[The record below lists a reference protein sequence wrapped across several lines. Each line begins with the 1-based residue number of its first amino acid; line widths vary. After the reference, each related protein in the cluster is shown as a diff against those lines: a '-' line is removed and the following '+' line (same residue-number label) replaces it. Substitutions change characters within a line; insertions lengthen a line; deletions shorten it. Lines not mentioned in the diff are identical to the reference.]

1 MKGWLWA
8 RTFSQVVC
16 LVCAYWSMGAGFMSQ
31 KGFTLIELMVTL
43 AVLAIVLS
51 MAAPSFSSMLQD
63 NRASALGSELQ
74 GALQFARSE
83 AVKRRQS
90 VVICR
95 SNAAGSSCE
104 NGTDW
109 SGGWL
114 VRQVS
119 GQVIKVWDSTS
130 GLAIVGPNA
139 GMSFLGSGMASS
151 ASSFSVKP
159 GSCSGKQ
166 RRQIA
171 VSATGAA
178 TLTPED
184 CE

>member
-1 MKGWLWA
+1 
-8 RTFSQVVC
+8 
-16 LVCAYWSMGAGFMSQ
+16 MSQ
-31 KGFTLIELMVTL
+31 KGFTLIELMITL
-43 AVLAIVLS
+43 AVLAIVLG

-95 SNAAGSSCE
+95 SNAAASGCE

-114 VRQVS
+114 VRQAS
-119 GQVIKVWDSTS
+119 GQVIKVWDRAS
-130 GLAIVGPNA
+130 GLAIVGPNT
-139 GMSFLGSGMASS
+139 GLTFLGSGMVSS

-159 GSCSGKQ
+159 GNCSGKQ
-166 RRQIA
+166 KRRIA

-178 TLTPED
+178 TLTPEN

>member
-1 MKGWLWA
+1 
-8 RTFSQVVC
+8 
-16 LVCAYWSMGAGFMSQ
+16 MSQ
-31 KGFTLIELMVTL
+31 KGFTLIELMITL
-43 AVLAIVLS
+43 AVLAIVLGI
-51 MAAPSFSSMLQD
+51 AAPSFSSMLQD
-63 NRASALGSELQ
+63 NRASTLGSELQ

-95 SNAAGSSCE
+95 SNAGGGDCE
-104 NGTDW
+104 EGTDW

-114 VRQVS
+114 VRQAS
-119 GQVIKVWDSTS
+119 GQVIKVWDSAP

-139 GMSFLGSGMASS
+139 GVTFLGSGMIGS

-159 GSCSGKQ
+159 GNCSGEQK
-166 RRQIA
+166 RLIEL
-171 VSATGAA
+171 STTGAA
-178 TLTPED
+178 TLRKGG

>member
-1 MKGWLWA
+1 
-8 RTFSQVVC
+8 
-16 LVCAYWSMGAGFMSQ
+16 MSQ

-74 GALQFARSE
+74 GALQFACSE

-95 SNAAGSSCE
+95 SNAGGSGCE
-104 NGTDW
+104 SGTDW

-114 VRQVS
+114 VRQAS
-119 GQVIKVWDSTS
+119 GPVIKIWDSAS
-130 GLAIVGPNA
+130 GLAIVGPSA
-139 GMSFLGSGMASS
+139 GVSFLGSGMASS
-151 ASSFSVKP
+151 ASNFSVKP
-159 GSCSGKQ
+159 GNCSGKQ
-166 RRQIA
+166 KRLIA
-171 VSATGAA
+171 VSATGTA
-178 TLTPED
+178 TLTEGT

>member
-1 MKGWLWA
+1 MDGRLQGKEVAVLRPTQDDIYGVDA
-8 RTFSQVVC
+8 
-16 LVCAYWSMGAGFMSQ
+16 MSQ
-31 KGFTLIELMVTL
+31 KGFTLVELMVTL

-51 MAAPSFSSMLQD
+51 MAAPSFSSMLQE
-63 NRASALGSELQ
+63 NRASTLGSELQ

-114 VRQVS
+114 VRQAS
-119 GQVIKVWDSTS
+119 GSVIKVWDSVS

-139 GMSFLGSGMASS
+139 GVSFLGSGMASS
-151 ASSFSVKP
+151 ASNFSVKP
-159 GSCSGKQ
+159 SSCSGEQK
-166 RRQIA
+166 RLVT
-171 VSATGAA
+171 VSVTGAA
-178 TLTPED
+178 TVSKAA